1 MKLLSKDGVNS
12 KDYHQYLKNGL
23 FVFLYCLYSYQWQDR
38 YWEFISTASS
48 QQKDGDI
55 PTNVVSDYIIN
66 TRLWASTQN
75 LAPSSDTG
83 GDVPDGKPTSEI
95 KFVDTDYEPSKN
107 LQ

>member
-1 MKLLSKDGVNS
+1 MDCSYFCIVYILTSGRIAIGSLYQRHPVSK
-12 KDYHQYLKNGL
+12 
-23 FVFLYCLYSYQWQDR
+23 
-38 YWEFISTASS
+38 
-48 QQKDGDI
+48 KDGDI

>member
-12 KDYHQYLKNGL
+12 KGL
-23 FVFLYCLYSYQWQDR
+23 SPVLEKWIVRILYCLYSYQWQDR